1 MKLFKIYSMLFILML
16 LVGIC
21 QTSLFGGVKPGTYN
35 VTIKVNSTESIRD
48 TWIFSKNGTFES
60 EGLGIKSE
68 WEDTNDGFEVKTDK
82 LEIQETLKKYYKLV
96 GFSTSDISISIKN
109 TGITGT
115 SKGSTIKGNI
125 ETNFSVKVKKPIK
138 ATFTTSGNMSFNGFW
153 RTSR

>member
-125 ETNFSVKVKKPIK
+125 ETDFSIKVKKPMK
-138 ATFTTSGNMSFNGFW
+138 TTFTTSGKMRFNG
-153 RTSR
+153 SL